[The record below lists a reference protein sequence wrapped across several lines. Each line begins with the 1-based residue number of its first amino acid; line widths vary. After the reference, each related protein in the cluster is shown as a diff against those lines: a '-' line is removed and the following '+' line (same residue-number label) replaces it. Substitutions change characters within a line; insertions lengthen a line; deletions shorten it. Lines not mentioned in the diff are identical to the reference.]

1 MNSFKWNTGL
11 DNIPVD
17 HQEDVLSTVIYF
29 PIYLHFYT
37 SFEKKRALF
46 LRLHTEIP
54 SSEKQCDFVQRTFLK
69 TPE

>member
-37 SFEKKRALF
+37 SFENKGHYF
-46 LRLHTEIP
+46 
-54 SSEKQCDFVQRTFLK
+54 
-69 TPE
+69 